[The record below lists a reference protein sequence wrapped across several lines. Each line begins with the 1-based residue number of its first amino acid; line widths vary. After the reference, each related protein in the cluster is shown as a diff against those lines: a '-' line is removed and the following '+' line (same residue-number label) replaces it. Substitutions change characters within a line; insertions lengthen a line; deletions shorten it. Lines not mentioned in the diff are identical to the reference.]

1 MTLPHDTS
9 EKEAVPDV
17 LPPVLSEADVNTW
30 EIFDTYEN
38 PRGDYAK
45 ARLVEKAQTRSLEIA
60 QFLFDFG
67 ARNKDLVPSVFEAAP
82 LVELQEKLGSSD
94 PIEAR
99 HARMA
104 LKSYDSGNQQHQDY
118 VRAISGDIREIKK
131 FVKDHF
137 KKALRTYEPEY
148 EENLNPWNYDL
159 DIIPLRDVVELIS
172 EEESQSIKKP
182 KGVNL
187 ESMLI
192 AAASA
197 YNTLRNS
204 DDFTE
209 HDVLQTI
216 YAVEK
221 FYRPFLSFIGFD
233 GVDMALEH
241 EVERVRMKHE
251 ASKMTEG
258 DFELARGIL
267 EQAGL
272 TNREEVVKLVGK
284 IMSHLFPAGA
294 DAESALHNSSGH
306 TIQVGIGHI
315 YGQERIEGKKVS
327 GKKDN
332 KNVADDTIEYN
343 WRVKT
348 ERSIVENLLKHP
360 GEYISDLLGITVKV
374 PANAY
379 DMLADKMAIAL
390 GTLSELVSSQPKNSA
405 SRDTHIH
412 ARGKDVIKALIPV
425 LEQNLDGFEW
435 HIETRDSTNGYQV
448 AKITLLHTESGIETP
463 VELMFQTVAD
473 RNIARFGTAAH
484 INKFKDKKYTA
495 ESDDEVRFSEQV
507 NDRKSM
513 LNVARLTDQSTMRAE
528 NLFNRP
534 EKNKKD
540 IATAGIRYFVSPE

>member
-1 MTLPHDTS
+1 MRPYDTG
-9 EKEAVPDV
+9 ENEVIPDV

-30 EIFDTYEN
+30 EVFDKYEN
-38 PRGDYAK
+38 PRGDHAK

-60 QFLFDFG
+60 QVLFDFG
-67 ARNKDLVPSVFEAAP
+67 ARNKDLVSSVFEAAP
-82 LVELQEKLGSSD
+82 LVELMEKLGSSD
-94 PIEAR
+94 PIEVR
-99 HARMA
+99 HALIA
-104 LKSYDSGNQQHQDY
+104 LKSYDSGIQRDQDY
-118 VRAISGDIREIKK
+118 VRAISGDILEINK
-131 FVKDHF
+131 FVKKHF
-137 KKALRTYEPEY
+137 KKSLKAYEPQY
-148 EENLNPWNYDL
+148 EEDLNPWHYDL

-172 EEESQSIKKP
+172 EDESRSIRKP

-187 ESMLI
+187 ESILI
-192 AAASA
+192 ATASA

-204 DDFTE
+204 DDFSE

-233 GVDMALEH
+233 GFDMALEH

-272 TNREEVVKLVGK
+272 SNREEVVKLVGR
-284 IMSHLFPAGA
+284 IMSDLFPAGA
-294 DAESALHNSSGH
+294 DAESVLHNSSGH
-306 TIQVGIGHI
+306 SIQVGIGNL
-315 YGQERIEGKKVS
+315 YGQEHKAVSRAGNKV
-327 GKKDN
+327 
-332 KNVADDTIEYN
+332 DDDSIEYN

-348 ERSIVENLLKHP
+348 ERSIAENMLAHP
-360 GEYISDLLGITVKV
+360 GEYISDLLGLTVKV

-379 DMLADKMAIAL
+379 DMLADKVAIAL
-390 GTLSELVSSQPKNSA
+390 GTLSDLVSSKPKNSA

-448 AKITLLHTESGIETP
+448 AKITLIHTDSGVETP
-463 VELMFQTVAD
+463 VELMFQTIED
-473 RNIARFGTAAH
+473 RNIARFGSAAH
-484 INKFKDKKYTA
+484 TNKFKAEKYTA
-495 ESDDEVRFSEQV
+495 DSDEETRFAKQV

-513 LNVARLTDQSTMRAE
+513 LNQPRLTNQSQERARSE
-528 NLFNRP
+528 KLFNHGTKGMARV
-534 EKNKKD
+534 
-540 IATAGIRYFVSPE
+540 GIRNFIYQEQDDKPL